1 MWHILLNY
9 LLKLINVS
17 LSPRSTIRMALL
29 GKSNSLT
36 SSKLEWPSFSATKSG
51 VSLPPKVSLA
61 ILPSVA
67 SYIISIMSVT
77 CIKSVPITTNVVSSN
92 PVYGKVY
99 SMQHHVIK
107 FVSDLQE
114 VGGFLRV
121 PRFPLSIKLTATI

>member
-1 MWHILLNY
+1 VLGVEEVITNFIVFEFTWPGMNTQSTTLKVSNLTFYYRCLLKIILWHIWLNY

-51 VSLPPKVSLA
+51 VSLPPNVSLA

-77 CIKSVPITTNVVSSN
+77 YIT
-92 PVYGKVY
+92 
-99 SMQHHVIK
+99 
-107 FVSDLQE
+107 
-114 VGGFLRV
+114 LRAWM
-121 PRFPLSIKLTATI
+121 T